1 MNVLG
6 SALGI
11 ASFLQE
17 RAGGGARRLF
27 GGAGGDRSRLA
38 VAADSGESDLS
49 HDAFRVAVEPSVAC
63 FGGFHNP
70 PCATQTGGFQVQVVG
85 SWQVTPV

>member
-1 MNVLG
+1 MDILG

-17 RAGGGARRLF
+17 GAGGRARRFL

-38 VAADSGESDLS
+38 IAADSGESDLS
-49 HDAFRVAVEPSVAC
+49 HDAFRVAVEPIVSWDGA
-63 FGGFHNP
+63 
-70 PCATQTGGFQVQVVG
+70 PCRCPVCRFQD
-85 SWQVTPV
+85 